1 METQVGAYTA
11 APEKVVLKSGAG
23 DATPATM
30 AAKAKVAMSLL
41 KISPVKKPEGAG
53 ATVPEGADLTARTQ
67 LVHDHLDQI
76 LAAWFDFFDKEEKSA
91 YLQLRKTI
99 WGRMVELW
107 HRKLYLKKLIGGE
120 ITADDEEKEDEPDAK
135 PDKEELPQ
143 PGSLKH
149 TMDLYEERANHY
161 RTELSAFAESGIF
174 THTRDW
180 WDTIIEMFDRE
191 AAAIKTA
198 IDGNPALLA
207 KAKAANA
214 ASQLLAK
221 DSKTLK

>member
-1 METQVGAYTA
+1 MRYRRRA
-11 APEKVVLKSGAG
+11 VL
-23 DATPATM
+23 P
-30 AAKAKVAMSLL
+30 
-41 KISPVKKPEGAG
+41 
-53 ATVPEGADLTARTQ
+53 ARTQ

-99 WGRMVELW
+99 WHRMVELW

-120 ITADDEEKEDEPDAK
+120 ITADDEEKEDQPDEK
-135 PDKEELPQ
+135 PEKEELPQ

-149 TMDLYEERANHY
+149 TMDKYEERANHY
-161 RTELSAFAESGIF
+161 KTELETFAGTGIF

-180 WDTIIEMFDRE
+180 WDAIAEMFNSE

-207 KAKAANA
+207 KAKAAAA
-214 ASQLLAK
+214 ASKLLAQ